1 MTTRT
6 QILAAIITASLFIFV
21 FELVRRRR
29 LLERYALLWLGST
42 FALLVMAVWTGLLDR
57 LTRLV
62 GIATPSNAL
71 FAFAFAFV
79 LVLLLHFSLAISRL
93 SDETKI
99 LAQQIARLDQEARER
114 KQAEEGEDATA
125 RGSEHPQRAGR

>member
-1 MTTRT
+1 MSTRT
-6 QILAAIITASLFIFV
+6 QIVAVLITALLFLFV

-42 FALLVMAVWTGLLDR
+42 FVLLVLAVWTGLLDR

-99 LAQQIARLDQEARER
+99 LAQQVARLDAELRARDGAGPTEVVAER
-114 KQAEEGEDATA
+114 TEE
-125 RGSEHPQRAGR
+125 PQSAPR

>member
-1 MTTRT
+1 MSTRT
-6 QILAAIITASLFIFV
+6 QIVAVLITALLFLFV

-42 FALLVMAVWTGLLDR
+42 FVLLVLAVWTGLLDR

-99 LAQQIARLDQEARER
+99 LAQQVARLDAELRER
-114 KQAEEGEDATA
+114 DAEEGSETVAERTEEPQSA
-125 RGSEHPQRAGR
+125 RR